1 MRKPTDRPH
10 RPAAKAVAAAVALIL
25 LLAAAVYA
33 LGASSSRGTFEI
45 HGSTGA
51 RLLAPG
57 LAAPLDLRL
66 TNPNLSVMRID
77 ELAVRLERV
86 DAPEADAGHPCTAD
100 DFAVVQYSGTDGV
113 ELPRSSTH
121 TLSSLGIPVAHWP
134 QIVMANR
141 PVNQD
146 GCKNASL
153 RLSFTA
159 LSTRGKS

>member
-1 MRKPTDRPH
+1 MRKPMDRPH
-10 RPAAKAVAAAVALIL
+10 RPAAKAVAAAIALIL

-33 LGASSSRGTFEI
+33 LGASPSRGTFEI
-45 HGSTGA
+45 HGSAGA
-51 RLLAPG
+51 LLLAPG
-57 LAAPLDLRL
+57 RAAPLDLRL

-77 ELAVRLERV
+77 ELAVRLEHI
-86 DAPEADAGHPCTAD
+86 DAPEADARRRCTAD
-100 DFAVVQYSGTDGV
+100 DFAVVQYSGEDDV

-134 QIVMANR
+134 QILMANR

-153 RLSFTA
+153 RLSYTA
-159 LSTRGKS
+159 KSTRGRP